1 MVTPSEAKP
10 RPLLFWAITLSMLA
24 TDQAI
29 KLWTRN
35 AFHEGQ
41 SRPVPWPGVFELRLT
56 YNEGVAFGMLQGL
69 GVMTAPIAVAIALGC
84 AFYSHRARERRTIH
98 VALGLLAAGSLG
110 NLVDRL
116 WLGRVTDM
124 FWFRAVN
131 FPVFNFADSCITVA
145 AVLLILRWGR
155 EAVSHVPHHAPAE
168 AGPSVAMAESPETA
182 DQPALRADE
191 PA

>member
-1 MVTPSEAKP
+1 MVSPSEAKP
-10 RPLLFWAITLSMLA
+10 RPGLFWAIMLSMLA
-24 TDQAI
+24 LDQAI
-29 KLWTRN
+29 KIWTRN

-41 SRPVPWPGVFELRLT
+41 SLAVPWPGVFELRLT

-84 AFYSHRARERRTIH
+84 AIYSHRGHERRTIH

-124 FWFRAVN
+124 FWFRAIH

-145 AVLLILRWGR
+145 AVLLVLRWGR
-155 EAVSHVPHHAPAE
+155 EAVTHVPHHAPVAADSGTAE
-168 AGPSVAMAESPETA
+168 EPSEPSAI
-182 DQPALRADE
+182 RADE
-191 PA
+191 PV